1 MNDDLSGALDPTT
14 VRVTRGRPDPDELAA
29 LVIGLALCSGEAED
43 DSPAGGA
50 ALPTPHWTTLAAFRP
65 PACWTSP
72 RLRNT
77 VF

>member
-1 MNDDLSGALDPTT
+1 MNDDLTAALGPTT

-29 LVIGLALCSGEAED
+29 LVIGLALCSGEPPGDFPE
-43 DSPAGGA
+43 GGS

-77 VF
+77 EF